1 MLVTSSCKDQLGFV
15 SNYLRVCCKVGGLVI
30 LVYYKITGV
39 HVSVCA
45 SVSEKHSE
53 HLGMSRGPTDSQDSA

>member
-1 MLVTSSCKDQLGFV
+1 M
-15 SNYLRVCCKVGGLVI
+15 I
-30 LVYYKITGV
+30 LVYYKITGA

-53 HLGMSRGPTDSQDSA
+53 HLGMSRTSEGRRIPRTVPEGACTY